1 MTRSL
6 QVGTLVRFGPY
17 EVNLESGDL
26 RKLGCRVLL
35 QPKSFLVLRSLLG
48 RPGELVTREEL
59 KAQLWPGN
67 TFVEFDSS
75 LNVAVRRLRQA
86 LCDEAQNPVYIQTDP
101 RHGYRFVGPVETPY
115 HYGATAPDIDPTAPS
130 WFHLQEP
137 VSGSFGSRYA
147 PDSGALGVPRL
158 ISPRWTWNSWKAI
171 VPALALLVALAIG
184 ILWRSHDLL
193 RRSSA
198 PSTPSIAVLPFV
210 DDSPEK
216 NQQYFSDGLAEELLN
231 ELAKTPELRV
241 AARTSSF
248 QFKPGSADLHAVGEK
263 LNVATVLE
271 GTVRKA
277 GNRIRI
283 SAELINVHNGFQ
295 LWSSSYERDLGDVFA
310 VQEEIARA
318 VSAELKVKL
327 LSHSPS
333 AATPQSTS
341 TDAYNDYLQGR
352 YFSERRTRT
361 DLERASN
368 YYEQAIRLDP
378 NYAPAWSGL
387 AWVRLRQANAGYE
400 ANFEKGSRLAREAAE
415 KALKLN
421 PGLAEPYAALGWIQ
435 RSHDWDW
442 SAANASFQKA
452 LALEPRNTIVL
463 LGASRLAASLG
474 RLQEAL
480 ALNRRAVELDPLSVT
495 AHIYLG
501 LHAYCAGQMDLS
513 VEAYR
518 KALEINPD
526 DPDAHYLLS
535 LVDLQRSEPAQA
547 LAELA
552 KENRELER
560 WVGESLAY
568 DALGR
573 RQDSDRILAKIIATS
588 AQEAAY
594 QIAEVYAF
602 RGQTDL
608 AFHWLER
615 AWSQR
620 DMGLPG
626 FQNDPLIKSLH
637 ADPRFAVFL
646 KKMNVD

>member
-1 MTRSL
+1 M
-6 QVGTLVRFGPY
+6 VRFGPY
-17 EVNLESGDL
+17 QVNLESGDL

-35 QPKSFLVLRSLLG
+35 QPKSFLVLRALLEH
-48 RPGELVTREEL
+48 PGELVTREEL
-59 KAQLWPGN
+59 KVQLWPAN
-67 TFVEFDSS
+67 TFVEFESS

-86 LCDEAQNPVYIQTDP
+86 LCDEAQKPIYIQTEP
-101 RHGYRFVGPVETPY
+101 RRGYRFVGVVETRDQPVASA
-115 HYGATAPDIDPTAPS
+115 GDTISTAPPP
-130 WFHLQEP
+130 FRLHEP
-137 VSGSFGSRYA
+137 VLETHRPADAPESGELVPTFA
-147 PDSGALGVPRL
+147 PQ
-158 ISPRWTWNSWKAI
+158 RWTWNLWKPVVAAS
-171 VPALALLVALAIG
+171 VLLVLLLIG
-184 ILWRSHDLL
+184 ILWRNHNLVP
-193 RRSSA
+193 RA
-198 PSTPSIAVLPFV
+198 VPPSTPSIAVLPFV

-248 QFKPGSADLHAVGEK
+248 QFKPGGADPHVVGEK

-283 SAELINVHNGFQ
+283 SAELINAQDGFQ
-295 LWSSSYERDLGDVFA
+295 LWSGSYERDLNDVFA

-327 LSHSPS
+327 LNHGPS
-333 AATPQSTS
+333 AETPQSTS

-361 DLERASN
+361 DLERAAN
-368 YYEQAIRLDP
+368 YYEQAINLDP

-400 ANFEKGSRLAREAAE
+400 GNFEKGSRLAREAAE
-415 KALKLN
+415 NALKLN

-442 SAANASFQKA
+442 PAAAASFQKA
-452 LALEPRNTIVL
+452 LALEPGNTIVL

-474 RLQEAL
+474 HMQDAL

-501 LHAYCAGQMDLS
+501 LHAYCSGQMDLAA
-513 VEAYR
+513 EAYR

-535 LVDLQRSEPAQA
+535 LVHLQRAEPAQA

-552 KENRELER
+552 KENRELET
-560 WVGESLAY
+560 WVGQSLAY

-573 RQDSDRILAKIIATS
+573 RRESDKVLAKIIATS
-588 AQEAAY
+588 APEAAY

-602 RGQTDL
+602 RGQADP
-608 AFHWLER
+608 AFHWLDR

-626 FQNDPLIKSLH
+626 FQNDPLLKNLR
-637 ADPRFAVFL
+637 ADSRYAAFL
-646 KKMNVD
+646 KKMNVN